1 MVDIIYNNNQIDY
14 YQVNN
19 FYNNVDENHK
29 NGIMQNLN
37 NNVYINNLFE
47 AVIYYIKEND
57 MFNINNYNIDD
68 INILNFIFNNNL
80 MDQDNVM
87 EVQEEIEI
95 IPAPYQISTLT
106 EETIC
111 SICLENI
118 EIDTE
123 CIVTECNHV
132 FHGQCFQPWIT
143 DHNTCP
149 NCRHEF

>member
-1 MVDIIYNNNQIDY
+1 MVDIIYDY
-14 YQVNN
+14 NKVDYNQVNN

-29 NGIMQNLN
+29 NGIMENLN

-68 INILNFIFNNNL
+68 INILSFIFNNNL
-80 MDQDNVM
+80 LDQYNYI
-87 EVQEEIEI
+87 EEEIELN
-95 IPAPYQISTLT
+95 PAPYQISILT
-106 EETIC
+106 EASIC

-132 FHGQCFQPWIT
+132 FHGQCFQPWVM